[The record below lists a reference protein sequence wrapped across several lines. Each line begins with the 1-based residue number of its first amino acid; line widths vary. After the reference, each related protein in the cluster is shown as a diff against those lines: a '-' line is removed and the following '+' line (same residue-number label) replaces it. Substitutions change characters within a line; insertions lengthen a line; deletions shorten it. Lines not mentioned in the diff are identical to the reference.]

1 MGPDRLATILR
12 QIANK
17 IDSSKNPSQKL
28 VVDDLK
34 RVIASL
40 RVSNFSSHPATK
52 DIEEALYGHSGGETD
67 PNLQGSSI
75 WWLVFNKIGMEDW
88 TPISDYDKIEAKA
101 KELGLNLDSLRFGQ
115 TVVKVDPKYY
125 RPTEVDLLIGDASKA
140 RQKLGWQPKYDLQAL
155 VSDMMHSDLH
165 LVKKDDYLK
174 KGGFKTLNYFE

>member
-101 KELGLNLDSLRFGQ
+101 KELLSEWSKGWSSKFSPEEKQQRIDSSLEQLKENWNAYQKSYMPEHIKILEEKGLMGS
-115 TVVKVDPKYY
+115 
-125 RPTEVDLLIGDASKA
+125 S
-140 RQKLGWQPKYDLQAL
+140 
-155 VSDMMHSDLH
+155 VSPANTPSD
-165 LVKKDDYLK
+165 V
-174 KGGFKTLNYFE
+174 